1 MKKFLKEYWFLLVF
15 FPALISRPIL
25 YYAQQKE
32 QENELAEDA
41 KLGLVRALTT
51 SEEDTFTTIPHP
63 PVPDPN
69 LKDTVVFSYIKNK
82 QTGKVCRI
90 NRTGQIID
98 TFTVVPVFDSILINH
113 SKIPDGKNARKK
125 RHYKSQ

>member
-1 MKKFLKEYWFLLVF
+1 MRGFWFVMIIYCMALLGTCF
-15 FPALISRPIL
+15 WFM
-25 YYAQQKE
+25 AQIE
-32 QENELAEDA
+32 QQAELAEDA
-41 KLGLVRALTT
+41 RITERESDSFPDQK
-51 SEEDTFTTIPHP
+51 IP

-69 LKDTVVFSYIKNK
+69 LKDTAVYSWIKNN
-82 QTGKVCRI
+82 QTGMTTRI
-90 NRTGQIID
+90 NKAGQIID